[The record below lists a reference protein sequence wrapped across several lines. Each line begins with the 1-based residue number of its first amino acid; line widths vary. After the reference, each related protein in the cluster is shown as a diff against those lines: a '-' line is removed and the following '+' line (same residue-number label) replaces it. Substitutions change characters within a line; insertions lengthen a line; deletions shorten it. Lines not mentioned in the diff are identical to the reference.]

1 MISLDQLDAL
11 LRRMGHNL
19 DADRL
24 GRLLDYVSLLEK
36 WNRVYNLTAIHEPE
50 RMLSHHLLDSLAVL
64 PHITADRLLDV
75 GSGGGLPGIPIA
87 VARPQMRVTL
97 IDASHKKCAFLQQ
110 AAIQLGLDNVEVVH
124 GRVEAYR
131 PAAPCAQIISRA
143 FSDLGE
149 FVRLTRHLLAPDG
162 EWLAMKGLYP
172 NEEIARLEGARVI
185 RDARLSVPE
194 LDAERHLIVM
204 GPLA

>member
-1 MISLDQLDAL
+1 MISLDQLDVL

>member
-24 GRLLDYVSLLEK
+24 GRLLGYVSLLEK

>member
-1 MISLDQLDAL
+1 MISIDQLDAL
-11 LRRMGHNL
+11 LRRMGLDL
-19 DADRL
+19 DAGRQA
-24 GRLLDYVSLLEK
+24 RLLDHVALLEK
-36 WNRVYNLTAIHEPE
+36 WNRVYNLTAIHETE

-64 PHITADRLLDV
+64 PHVTAGRLLDV
-75 GSGGGLPGIPIA
+75 GSGGGLPGIPLAI
-87 VARPQMRVTL
+87 ARPSMRVTL

-110 AAIQLGLDNVEVVH
+110 AAIELGLDNVEVVH
-124 GRVEAYR
+124 GRVEAHR
-131 PAAPCAQIISRA
+131 AAQPYAQIISRA

-149 FVRLTRHLLAPDG
+149 FVRLTRHLLAAGG

-185 RDARLSVPE
+185 RDVRLSVPG

-204 GPLA
+204 EPIA